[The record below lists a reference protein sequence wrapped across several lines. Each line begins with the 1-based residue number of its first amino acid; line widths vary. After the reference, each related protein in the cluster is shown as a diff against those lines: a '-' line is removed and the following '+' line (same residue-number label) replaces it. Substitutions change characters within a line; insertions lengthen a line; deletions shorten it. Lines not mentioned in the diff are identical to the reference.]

1 MYMQYSIPNGT
12 LAFRHII
19 KAPTYPTI
27 IFLHDALGCSATWRD
42 FPGQLAQ
49 QASCN
54 YLVYDRLGHGES
66 SPAPNTSKR
75 DINYLEQEADILI
88 EMIEKLAIHKPILF
102 GHSDG
107 GSIALIAASK
117 MINTIRGIVV
127 EAAHVFVEN
136 ITLAGIAVVKKEY
149 PNGKLR
155 NKLFK
160 YHGEKVDQLFRLWAN
175 TWLAGH
181 YKNWN
186 IESFLP
192 DILCPCLIIQGE
204 KDEYGSLRQVAAIE
218 QGIPGQTKTAIL
230 QQTGHIP
237 HHEQQDIVLSHTC
250 DFIKRLKTDE
260 KH

>member
-1 MYMQYSIPNGT
+1 MLPEGSLIYWLNTIRYDRNHLQYSIP
-12 LAFRHII
+12 
-19 KAPTYPTI
+19 
-27 IFLHDALGCSATWRD
+27 
-42 FPGQLAQ
+42 
-49 QASCN
+49 
-54 YLVYDRLGHGES
+54 
-66 SPAPNTSKR
+66 
-75 DINYLEQEADILI
+75 
-88 EMIEKLAIHKPILF
+88 
-102 GHSDG
+102 
-107 GSIALIAASK
+107 K
-117 MINTIRGIVV
+117 MINIIRGIVV

-160 YHGEKVDQLFRLWAN
+160 YDGEKVDLLFGLD
-175 TWLAGH
+175 GH

-192 DILCPCLIIQGE
+192 DILCPCLTIQGE

-230 QQTGHIP
+230 QHTGHIP
-237 HHEQQDIVLSHTC
+237 HHEQQDITLNHTC
-250 DFIKRLKTDE
+250 NFIKQLITDE